1 MFFKY
6 VIQICIVLILLD
18 KIYLIGDLINVFSL
32 LWNRGGVR
40 LWKND
45 TDEKYFKILGSEYR
59 N

>member
-32 LWNRGGVR
+32 LWNNP
-40 LWKND
+40 LH
-45 TDEKYFKILGSEYR
+45 LG
-59 N
+59 